1 MTFQAIDY
9 KTSKIRFIT
18 LPDNGL
24 LLNTRD
30 ICSALGITDRPAG
43 SDLSQ
48 PSLDLASAVIV
59 AASLDS
65 DFAMWLNE
73 SFTNYN
79 SQQLVHPHCDEL
91 WSNSP

>member
-1 MTFQAIDY
+1 MTFQVIDY

-43 SDLSQ
+43 TDLSQ
-48 PSLDLASAVIV
+48 PSLDLVSAVII
-59 AASLDS
+59 AASLNS
-65 DFAMWLNE
+65 DYAMWLNE
-73 SFTNYN
+73 SFINYK
-79 SQQLVHPHCDEL
+79 SQQFVHPHCDEL
-91 WSNSP
+91 WSSLP